1 MRKSRFT
8 LFAALVVLSAAA
20 LTVGASAAPGPPP
33 PPPPPPPHNGPP
45 PPPPGHGQHAIGQVY
60 VDDNTVGVNTVG
72 AFDRAED
79 GTLTPVPGSPFA
91 VGGAGGGQGNA
102 SQGSIQRSSDGKFLL
117 VVDTGS
123 NQISVARIAPDGS
136 LQTTAVVSS
145 NGIDPVSI
153 TEHHGLVYVA
163 NAGDPNPNY
172 TGFTLDPNGNL
183 APLAGSTV
191 TLPTGS
197 QPGDV
202 LFNGDGTKLV
212 GTRVATSLIDSFAVG
227 HNGLLTAASGS
238 PFAAQGVGPFGS
250 EFRPTNPSQLYV
262 SNAHNGGTA
271 GTVSAFNDDMSGVL
285 SSIGGSPFADN
296 QTAPCWVE
304 ITHDGRYLFAVNTG
318 NSTISSFA
326 LAPNGTPT
334 LIGTTAFKAGPV
346 GAVDARLAP
355 DDQTLWVVEG
365 GTNAIAGFGVSNG
378 FLAEL
383 PSSATAGPAGATPSG
398 IVVT

>member
-1 MRKSRFT
+1 
-8 LFAALVVLSAAA
+8 
-20 LTVGASAAPGPPP
+20 
-33 PPPPPPPHNGPP
+33 
-45 PPPPGHGQHAIGQVY
+45 
-60 VDDNTVGVNTVG
+60 
-72 AFDRAED
+72 
-79 GTLTPVPGSPFA
+79 
-91 VGGAGGGQGNA
+91 
-102 SQGSIQRSSDGKFLL
+102 
-117 VVDTGS
+117 VDTGS

-334 LIGTTAFKAGPV
+334 LIGTTAFKA
-346 GAVDARLAP
+346 VDARLAP